1 MTQRATQDKTLARAH
16 ESTQT
21 ACLSAQQLAQITG
34 ESVSV
39 WRKRIRLGEISVV
52 RFGRNVRV
60 LARDLESWI
69 EDCRA

>member
-1 MTQRATQDKTLARAH
+1 MTERATQNKSLTGAH
-16 ESTQT
+16 ESTRT
-21 ACLSAQQLAQITG
+21 TCLSAQQLAEITS